1 MKNNKV
7 VITNAIWSKLK
18 RSTMKPSKKK
28 PAKRAVRRG
37 GDTPLGM
44 LIMKLKKLATAIEM
58 KKGPSMNIDD
68 HDYRWVDDRIRFMER
83 DDYEL
88 TKENMQ
94 QANELWRIYG

>member
-1 MKNNKV
+1 
-7 VITNAIWSKLK
+7 
-18 RSTMKPSKKK
+18 MKPSKKK

-58 KKGPSMNIDD
+58 YKGPSMSIDD
-68 HDYRWVDDRIRFMER
+68 VDYRWVDDRIRFMER
-83 DDYEL
+83 DEYEL
-88 TKENMQ
+88 TKENME